1 MIGYSDSISSAL
13 ILESQS
19 ITVSYFSLS
28 SANLASKPLSER
40 TRSGRPVK
48 DGNSDN
54 LPVPLSRCQP
64 KQKRDV
70 RLKLEAECR

>member
-19 ITVSYFSLS
+19 ITVSYFSLALS

-54 LPVPLSRCQP
+54 LPVPLSR
-64 KQKRDV
+64 
-70 RLKLEAECR
+70 